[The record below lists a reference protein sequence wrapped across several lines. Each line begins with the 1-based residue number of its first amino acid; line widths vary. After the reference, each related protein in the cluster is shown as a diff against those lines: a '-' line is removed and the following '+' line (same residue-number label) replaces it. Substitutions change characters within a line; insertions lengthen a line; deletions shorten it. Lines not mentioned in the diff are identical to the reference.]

1 MEKGGITMK
10 NTRKTFSILLLI
22 NIITISVV
30 FADENNASIW
40 EHLKN
45 EEGDTSSGDIPL
57 KATANISNSPYI
69 TYNKTVIDTLEA
81 ERIFSEKKALFL
93 SAYQE
98 GRAKQQR
105 CEELIRA
112 RPQKVKDVYNLQL
125 LKDAFLNFLAPDSY
139 IYKSDVIEDWEDLE
153 DLKETIYKGK
163 LSSEVLLCLINY
175 NAFLKDSL
183 IQEQVKIDGG
193 WSSYLAENDIP
204 YKTIVATERNPFYRG
219 YNYNNSDYLDSL
231 DKRQQIKEWEFL
243 YTDNR
248 KPHYDSYPY
257 RVNYYVYSKAP
268 QYKIKFND
276 SKEITNVYDKNGRLV
291 YVPMLMRNYSDLKN
305 IKRMVY
311 LKDFQNNKYGI
322 KSQSAR
328 TLEHL
333 KQTLYKVDGL
343 NLCYNYWFFDSKAK
357 DYIKQLE
364 TDHSEEFGYVYMIER
379 ISNVSF
385 RVVYIHELT
394 LKPSHCAIISY
405 KTGKEPYTIECI
417 TTLTTTPSNIP
428 PCYKLSTIETD
439 ENRTDKVFDKVE
451 QMPSFPG
458 GNAALMNYLSQ
469 NIKYPVIAEENGIQG
484 RVVVQFVVGKDG
496 HISDVRVAES
506 VDPSVDKEAVRV
518 VKNMPKWI
526 PGKKNGQSVTVRYT
540 LPVTFRLSLKK

>member
-1 MEKGGITMK
+1 MEKGGVTMK

-40 EHLKN
+40 EHFKN

-112 RPQKVKDVYNLQL
+112 RPKKVKDVYNLQL
-125 LKDAFLNFLAPDSY
+125 LKDAFFNFPVPDSY
-139 IYKSDVIEDWEDLE
+139 SYRFKDVIEDQEDWE

-175 NAFLKDSL
+175 NTFLKDSL

-204 YKTIVATERNPFYRG
+204 YKTIVATKRNLFYRG

-257 RVNYYVYSKAP
+257 RVNYYVYSNAP
-268 QYKIKFND
+268 QYKVKFNE

-305 IKRMVY
+305 RKRMVY

-357 DYIKQLE
+357 DYIEQLE

-405 KTGKEPYTIECI
+405 KTGKEPYTTECI
-417 TTLTTTPSNIP
+417 TTLTKIPSNIP

-439 ENRTDKVFDKVE
+439 ENRTDKVFDEVE

-458 GNAALMNYLSQ
+458 GQGALMNYLNS
-469 NIKYPVIAEENGIQG
+469 NIQYPVIAEENGIQG
-484 RVVVQFVVGKDG
+484 RVVVQFVIGEDG
-496 HISDVRVAES
+496 SISDVRVAKS
-506 VDPSVDKEAVRV
+506 VDPSLDKEAVRV

-526 PGKKNGQSVTVRYT
+526 PGKLQNGQYATVRYT
-540 LPVTFRLSLKK
+540 MPVTFRLN

>member
-40 EHLKN
+40 EHFKN

-81 ERIFSEKKALFL
+81 ERIFSEKKTLFL

-112 RPQKVKDVYNLQL
+112 RPKKVKDVYNLQL
-125 LKDAFLNFLAPDSY
+125 LKDAFFNFPVPDSY
-139 IYKSDVIEDWEDLE
+139 SYRFKDVIEDQEDWE

-175 NAFLKDSL
+175 NTFLKDSL

-204 YKTIVATERNPFYRG
+204 YKTIVATKRNPFYRG

-257 RVNYYVYSKAP
+257 RVNYYVYSNAP
-268 QYKIKFND
+268 QYKVKFND
-276 SKEITNVYDKNGRLV
+276 SEEITNVYDKNGRLV
-291 YVPMLMRNYSDLKN
+291 YVPMLMRNYSDLEN

-394 LKPSHCAIISY
+394 LKPSLCAIISY

-417 TTLTTTPSNIP
+417 TTLTTIPSNIP

-439 ENRTDKVFDKVE
+439 ENRTDKVFDEVE

-458 GNAALMNYLSQ
+458 GLSALMNYLNS
-469 NIKYPVIAEENGIQG
+469 NIQYPLIAEENGIQG
-484 RVVVQFVVGKDG
+484 RVIVQFIVGEDG
-496 HISDVRVAES
+496 HISDVKVAKS
-506 VDPSVDKEAVRV
+506 VDPSIDKEAVRV

-526 PGKKNGQSVTVRYT
+526 PGKKNGQSVKVRYT
-540 LPVTFRLSLKK
+540 LPVTFRLQ

>member
-1 MEKGGITMK
+1 MEKGGVTMK
-10 NTRKTFSILLLI
+10 NTRKTFSIILLI
-22 NIITISVV
+22 NIITINVV
-30 FADENNASIW
+30 FADGNNASIW
-40 EHLKN
+40 EHFKN
-45 EEGDTSSGDIPL
+45 EEGDTSSGDILL

-112 RPQKVKDVYNLQL
+112 RPKKVKDVYNLQL
-125 LKDAFLNFLAPDSY
+125 LKDAFFNFPVPDSHSY
-139 IYKSDVIEDWEDLE
+139 RFKDVIEDWEDWE

-175 NAFLKDSL
+175 NTFLKDSL

-204 YKTIVATERNPFYRG
+204 YKTIVATKRNLFYRG

-257 RVNYYVYSKAP
+257 RVNYYVYSNAP
-268 QYKIKFND
+268 QYKVKFND

-343 NLCYNYWFFDSKAK
+343 NLCYNYCFFDSKAK
-357 DYIKQLE
+357 DYITQLE
-364 TDHSEEFGYVYMIER
+364 TDHREEFGYVYMIER

-417 TTLTTTPSNIP
+417 TTLTTIPSNIP

-439 ENRTDKVFDKVE
+439 ENRTDKVFDEVE

-458 GNAALMNYLSQ
+458 GLSALMNYLSS
-469 NIKYPVIAEENGIQG
+469 NIKYPVIAEENSIQG

-496 HISDVRVAES
+496 HISDVRVAKS
-506 VDPSVDKEAVRV
+506 VDPSLDKEAVRV
-518 VKNMPKWI
+518 VKGMPKWI
-526 PGKKNGQSVTVRYT
+526 PGKQDGQAVTVRYT
-540 LPVTFRLSLKK
+540 LPVTFRLR

>member
-1 MEKGGITMK
+1 MEKGGVTMK

-30 FADENNASIW
+30 FADGNNASIW
-40 EHLKN
+40 EHFKN
-45 EEGDTSSGDIPL
+45 EEGDTSSGDILL

-69 TYNKTVIDTLEA
+69 TYNKTIIDTLEA

-112 RPQKVKDVYNLQL
+112 RPKKVKDVYNLQL
-125 LKDAFLNFLAPDSY
+125 LKDAFFNLPVPDSHSY
-139 IYKSDVIEDWEDLE
+139 RFKDVIEDWEDWE

-175 NAFLKDSL
+175 NTFLKDSL

-204 YKTIVATERNPFYRG
+204 YKTIVANKRNLFYRG

-257 RVNYYVYSKAP
+257 RVNYYVYSNAP
-268 QYKIKFND
+268 QYKVKFNE

-311 LKDFQNNKYGI
+311 LKDFQNNKYSI

-343 NLCYNYWFFDSKAK
+343 NLCYNYCFFDSKAK

-484 RVVVQFVVGKDG
+484 RVIAQFVVGKDG
-496 HISDVRVAES
+496 HISDVRVAKS
-506 VDPSVDKEAVRV
+506 VDPSLDKEAVRV

-526 PGKKNGQSVTVRYT
+526 PGKDKGQSVNVRYT
-540 LPVTFRLSLKK
+540 LPVTFRLN

>member
-1 MEKGGITMK
+1 MEKGGVTMK

-40 EHLKN
+40 EHVKN
-45 EEGDTSSGDIPL
+45 EEGDTSSGDILL
-57 KATANISNSPYI
+57 KDTANISNSPYI

-112 RPQKVKDVYNLQL
+112 RPKKVKDVYNLQL
-125 LKDAFLNFLAPDSY
+125 LKDAFLNFPVPDSY
-139 IYKSDVIEDWEDLE
+139 SYRFKDVIEDREDWE

-175 NAFLKDSL
+175 NTFLKDSL
-183 IQEQVKIDGG
+183 RQEQVKIDGG
-193 WSSYLAENDIP
+193 WSSYLAGNDIP

-248 KPHYDSYPY
+248 EPHYDSYPY
-257 RVNYYVYSKAP
+257 RVNYYVYSNAP
-268 QYKIKFND
+268 QYKVKFND
-276 SKEITNVYDKNGRLV
+276 SEEITNVYDKNGRLV

-343 NLCYNYWFFDSKAK
+343 NLCYNNWFFDSKAK
-357 DYIKQLE
+357 DYIEQLE

-417 TTLTTTPSNIP
+417 TTLTTIPSNIP

-439 ENRTDKVFDKVE
+439 ENRTDEVFYVVE

-458 GNAALMNYLSQ
+458 GLGAVMNYLSS

-484 RVVVQFVVGKDG
+484 RVIVQFVVGKDG
-496 HISDVRVAES
+496 SISNVHVAKS
-506 VDPSVDKEAVRV
+506 VEPSLDKEAVRV
-518 VKNMPKWI
+518 AKSMPKWI
-526 PGKKNGQSVTVRYT
+526 PGKQNGQAVNVKYT
-540 LPVTFRLSLKK
+540 LPVTFRRS

>member
-1 MEKGGITMK
+1 MEKGGVTMK

-30 FADENNASIW
+30 FADGNNASIW
-40 EHLKN
+40 EHFKN
-45 EEGDTSSGDIPL
+45 EEGDTSSGDILL

-69 TYNKTVIDTLEA
+69 TYNKTIIDTLEA

-112 RPQKVKDVYNLQL
+112 RPKKVKDVYNLQL
-125 LKDAFLNFLAPDSY
+125 LKDAFFNFLAPDSHIY
-139 IYKSDVIEDWEDLE
+139 IYRSDVIEDLEDLE

-175 NAFLKDSL
+175 NTFLKDSL

-204 YKTIVATERNPFYRG
+204 YKTIVANKRNLFYRG

-257 RVNYYVYSKAP
+257 RVNYYVYSNAP
-268 QYKIKFND
+268 QYKVKFNE

-311 LKDFQNNKYGI
+311 LKDFQNNKYSI

-343 NLCYNYWFFDSKAK
+343 SLCYNYWFFDSKAK

-458 GNAALMNYLSQ
+458 GQSALINYLKS

-484 RVVVQFVVGKDG
+484 RVVVQFVIGKDG
-496 HISDVRVAES
+496 SISDVRVAKS
-506 VDPSVDKEAVRV
+506 VDPSLDKEAVRV

-526 PGKKNGQSVTVRYT
+526 PGKDKGQSVKVRYT
-540 LPVTFRLSLKK
+540 LPVTFRLS